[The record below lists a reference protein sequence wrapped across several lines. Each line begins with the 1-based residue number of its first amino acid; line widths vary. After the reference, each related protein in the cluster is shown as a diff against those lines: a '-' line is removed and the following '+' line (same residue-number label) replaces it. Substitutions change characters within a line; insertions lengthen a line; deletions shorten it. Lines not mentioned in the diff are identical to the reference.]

1 MEKALDGEFIKRDQT
16 EVAVDGREVPNVVAD
31 LTKEEQLGIKLQVDD
46 LVQRTRFNEKAI
58 ADSTAM
64 LRELMADHAKNQD
77 K

>member
-1 MEKALDGEFIKRDQT
+1 MAKALDGEFIKRDQT

-31 LTKEEQLGIKLQVDD
+31 LTQEEQLGIKLQVDD

-58 ADSTAM
+58 ADSTSM

>member
-1 MEKALDGEFIKRDQT
+1 MAKALDGEFIKRDQT

-58 ADSTAM
+58 ADSTGM